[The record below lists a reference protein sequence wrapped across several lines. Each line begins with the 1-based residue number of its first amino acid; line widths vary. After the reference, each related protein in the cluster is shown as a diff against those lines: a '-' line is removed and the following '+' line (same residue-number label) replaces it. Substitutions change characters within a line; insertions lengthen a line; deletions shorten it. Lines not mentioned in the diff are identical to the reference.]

1 MNESRSYQMRIDQ
14 ADAEV
19 VKPASLNGQPHFVH
33 LRHRRLRQQIQQLKR
48 LGAPSQRSQGKLGDH
63 ERMDQNLPLIEE
75 LLQFFVAR
83 PKMVDPH

>member
-14 ADAEV
+14 ANAEV
-19 VKPASLNGQPHFVH
+19 VKPASFNGQPHFVH
-33 LRHRRLRQQIQQLKR
+33 LRHWRLRQQIQQLKR

-63 ERMDQNLPLIEE
+63 ERMDHNLPLLEKS
-75 LLQFFVAR
+75 LQSSVAR